1 MSENF
6 IILNYENITI
16 GQKSGKGLKK
26 IQAELLG
33 TPYPLRHGWKK
44 GLNGK
49 SVTVE
54 AYNLFVSHG
63 RI

>member
-1 MSENF
+1 MSSNF
-6 IILNYENITI
+6 IVLNCANITF
-16 GQKSGKGLKK
+16 GQKSGTGLKK

-33 TPYPLRHGWKK
+33 VPYPLRQGWKK

-49 SVTVE
+49 SVRVE
-54 AYNLFVSHG
+54 IYDLFVSYG